1 MSATASRRVPNLTL
15 NLGGPR
21 LKPARSALDPVARAL
36 AGRQIKLD
44 TAAREADED
53 VRRFEEEQR
62 AVLAAAS
69 AGVSRLRRAAERRV
83 LAQRAGSSANRA
95 RITLG
100 RLRDALRPDSR
111 ARATELRSQDA
122 SLDHHRAKTAE
133 ETAAIIAAM
142 DRSFEAGKDSASSF
156 LVAVA
161 TSTDALSKHAK
172 LLSGRK

>member
-1 MSATASRRVPNLTL
+1 MDDSMATA
-15 NLGGPR
+15 
-21 LKPARSALDPVARAL
+21 LKQASEDASSIVAAARQS
-36 AGRQIKLD
+36 RQIKLD

-69 AGVSRLRRAAERRV
+69 AG
-83 LAQRAGSSANRA
+83 
-95 RITLG
+95 
-100 RLRDALRPDSR
+100 
-111 ARATELRSQDA
+111 DA